1 MNPATI
7 TFKTAQGGTLQMV
20 TVYEGGYD
28 SENPAHLT
36 VAMLC
41 QRMDELAE
49 PQGEPARPTPGQ
61 RDALGEPVSR
71 TQEQFDAF
79 QAGADLPPHAAPQ
92 LVIARA

>member
-7 TFKTAQGGTLQMV
+7 TFKTAQGGTQQMV

-49 PQGEPARPTPGQ
+49 PQGEP
-61 RDALGEPVSR
+61 VSL

-79 QAGADLPPHAAPQ
+79 QAGADLPTHAAPQ

>member
-49 PQGEPARPTPGQ
+49 PQGEP
-61 RDALGEPVSR
+61 VSL

-79 QAGADLPPHAAPQ
+79 QAGADLPTHAAPQ

>member
-49 PQGEPARPTPGQ
+49 PQGEP
-61 RDALGEPVSR
+61 VSL

-79 QAGADLPPHAAPQ
+79 QAGAELPTHAAPQ
-92 LVIARA
+92 LVIARG

>member
-49 PQGEPARPTPGQ
+49 PQGEP
-61 RDALGEPVSR
+61 VSL

-79 QAGADLPPHAAPQ
+79 QAGADLPTHAAPQ
-92 LVIARA
+92 LVIARG